1 MLLDVRHF
9 ESVDAWVRSL
19 PRSARRNLARATGD
33 DAGFTVRARAVRGG
47 APAPHSSLVRFRL
60 VVEHAVRVLAERP
73 DELIG
78 AFSAAIN
85 RYGGTTRMA
94 GVVREYRDARDGRVI
109 AFAHEVAKGRVIM
122 RVIRGQWF
130 YASGIAARRRVWF
143 HAAHDLV
150 RRAISDDRFDLVSE
164 RLRCIQ

>member
-1 MLLDVRHF
+1 MGAAQSTGRSHTCRHVLLDVRHF

-73 DELIG
+73 DELLG

-85 RYGGTTRMA
+85 RYGGTT
-94 GVVREYRDARDGRVI
+94 
-109 AFAHEVAKGRVIM
+109 KGR
-122 RVIRGQWF
+122 RGWPAWC
-130 YASGIAARRRVWF
+130 ASTATRATAA
-143 HAAHDLV
+143 
-150 RRAISDDRFDLVSE
+150 SS
-164 RLRCIQ
+164 RLRTRWPKAA